1 MKHLLLNFLRKFM
14 FLIALLAL
22 GTTTQAQIFSQYVET
37 DSGTT
42 PKGVEIVNNTTNTL
56 DFSTNN
62 LIIQKGS
69 NGNSLNN
76 DATVSSGTLAPGEVM
91 VVGSSDI
98 GSYLTNQGLNNVLY
112 VEKPFTFNGN
122 DALAIVYNGTT
133 TDVFGNPGNDPGSA
147 WEGNGVSTHDQNIAL
162 IENQFN
168 TGNTTGFTD
177 PSTRFTTI
185 STTPTG
191 TNGLDGF
198 GIAPTLTSATGP
210 TISNIQQTPAAGD
223 VNPGETVTVTA
234 EITSPNAPIS
244 AQLSYTVDTG
254 SIIDVNMNQ
263 SGGNPNIYTADI
275 PAQAELAEVNYS
287 IYAVDNNLDDVTS
300 SNYTYTV
307 LSNEAAN
314 LLIAVQDFDGTTPN
328 WNFSTSIA
336 QFISNDGTDYFSVV
350 QADTIP
356 AMSSTNFSGN
366 IFGERDLFSPDGT
379 EPDNVFVDIE
389 FATLNIS
396 EYTDVELSFDYQIV
410 GYNASTDDAKY
421 VLTLDGVDQPEVF
434 IVDGGNDPQDAEG
447 TITIPISTE
456 VQQVKFTISVR
467 NNGGDGYSGFDN
479 IQLTGKTAFP
489 TYVYDNGSWTP
500 TNPSGNSNNTDAILV
515 KNGTAT
521 LSGFVNI
528 KDVQIN
534 SGATLDLNS
543 YQLNMT
549 GDLNNNGTFIAD
561 KATLNMAGTG
571 QQFING
577 NGFEVKDLTVN
588 SQPGTA
594 LNTAVSINK
603 TLRLDNGDL
612 QTNGNLTLLSYEYT
626 LSGQTT
632 YKSAQ
637 VAEIGTGT
645 ITGEV
650 TAERFIPANRAFRFI
665 SSSVTT
671 TTSINENWQEGV
683 HNTGTN
689 FPADNQNPNPGYG
702 THITGSTTGNNGLDA
717 TPSGN
722 PSLFKLNN
730 TTQSW
735 YAVDNTL
742 TNTIDAGEPFRL
754 FVRGSRG
761 VNVTDNQTTP
771 IPTRLR
777 VTGLLAQGPQSF
789 SYPNL
794 ANEDFIFFGNP
805 YHATVNMAQV
815 IAASTNIDEN
825 YYYVWDPNMGTQGAY
840 IAVDLSNGNPYDIN
854 GSSNSEANEYLQT
867 QQAAIVRTNAAGT
880 ATLNFEESHKE
891 ANVFTEVFRNAESS
905 AVAANNTDVALR
917 AHLYTTADYNNN
929 KLYSDAFALL
939 FDDTFNP
946 NVDRKDAKKLFNI
959 NENMGIEKQGE
970 YFMVEK
976 RNLPQD
982 EEEIALF
989 TNNYRD
995 QNYTLLFSAENFG
1008 DLTPYLKDNFT
1019 EELTALEAGLTTYEF
1034 SIDQDQSASF
1044 SPDRFSLVFQEDGL
1058 GVEEETLSDFSVY
1071 PNPVVTNTFFIE
1083 LPKSN
1088 TNKIDLSIHNLLGQE
1103 ITTSS
1108 KRTDNQGLEVT
1119 LNGELQ
1125 SGVYILSINTG
1136 DKVITKRIIKK

>member
-22 GTTTQAQIFSQYVET
+22 GTVGYAQSSPINETFENLPPYSGYVTNTWTGDDGGTWTATDSRTDQTISNGKAITIRDGALTSPQVADGIGELTVTTQRQFGG
-37 DSGTT
+37 GT
-42 PKGVEIVNNTTNTL
+42 GDL
-56 DFSTNN
+56 D
-62 LIIQKGS
+62 IQV
-69 NGNSLNN
+69 NGNSVGQVPY
-76 DATVSSGTLAPGEVM
+76 DATAQTTTLAN
-91 VVGSSDI
+91 I
-98 GSYLTNQGLNNVLY
+98 NV
-112 VEKPFTFNGN
+112 
-122 DALAIVYNGTT
+122 
-133 TDVFGNPGNDPGSA
+133 
-147 WEGNGVSTHDQNIAL
+147 
-162 IENQFN
+162 
-168 TGNTTGFTD
+168 TGNVIVSFINNSGDRVAIDDLSWTAFAT
-177 PSTRFTTI
+177 
-185 STTPTG
+185 
-191 TNGLDGF
+191 
-198 GIAPTLTSATGP
+198 ATGP
-210 TISNIQQTPAAGD
+210 TIINVQQNPVAGD
-223 VNPGETVTVTA
+223 VNPGEMVTVTA
-234 EITSPNAPIS
+234 EITSPNAPI
-244 AQLSYTVDTG
+244 AAEVRYTVD
-254 SIIDVNMNQ
+254 SNAVLSENMNQ
-263 SGGNPNIYTADI
+263 TGGNPNIYTADI
-275 PAQAELAEVNYS
+275 PAQALGSVVTYS
-287 IYAVDNNLDDVTS
+287 IYAVDNNLDDNSS
-300 SNYTYTV
+300 SNYSYTV
-307 LSNEAAN
+307 LSTNSAN
-314 LLIAVQDFDGTTPN
+314 LSITKQDFDGSAPS
-328 WNFSTSIA
+328 WNFSTSIP
-336 QFISNDGTDYFSVV
+336 QFVSTDGKDYFSVV
-350 QADTIP
+350 KADTIP

-366 IFGERDLFSPDGT
+366 IFGERDLDSPGGT
-379 EPDNVFVDIE
+379 SGFAEIVFETIDISQY
-389 FATLNIS
+389 A
-396 EYTDVELSFDYQIV
+396 DVELSFDYQIV
-410 GYNASTDDAKY
+410 GYNASTDDATY
-421 VLTLDGVDQPEVF
+421 QLTLDGAEEPEMF
-434 IVDGGNDPQDAEG
+434 IVEGGTDPEDAEG
-447 TITIPISTE
+447 TVTIPISAGT
-456 VQQVKFTISVR
+456 QNLKLTIRLR
-467 NNGGDGYSGFDN
+467 NDGGSGYSGFDN
-479 IQLTGKTAFP
+479 VQLTGNTGYP
-489 TYVYDNGSWTP
+489 TYVYDNGNWTP
-500 TNPSGNSNNTDAILV
+500 TNPSGNANNTDAILV
-515 KNGTAT
+515 KNGTAV

-561 KATLNMAGTG
+561 KATLNMAGTD

-577 NGFEVKDLTVN
+577 NGFEVKNLTVN

-594 LNTAVSINK
+594 LNTSISINR
-603 TLRLDNGDL
+603 TLKLDNGDL
-612 QTNGNLTLLSYEYT
+612 QTNGNLTLLSYPLT
-626 LSGQTT
+626 VLGQPS

-794 ANEDFIFFGNP
+794 ANEDFILFGNP

-854 GSSNSEANEYLQT
+854 GASTSEANEYLQT

-891 ANVFTEVFRNAESS
+891 ANVFTDVFRNAESS
-905 AVAANNTDVALR
+905 AVAANTTDVALR

-1034 SIDQDQSASF
+1034 SIDQNQSASF

>member
-1 MKHLLLNFLRKFM
+1 M

-37 DSGTT
+37 NSGTT
-42 PKGVEIVNNTTNTL
+42 PKGVEIVNNTSSTL
-56 DFSTNN
+56 DFATNN
-62 LIIQKGS
+62 LIIQQGQNGGS
-69 NGNSLNN
+69 LT
-76 DATVSSGTLAPGEVM
+76 DKVTVSSGTLAPGEVM
-91 VVGSSDI
+91 VVGTTEI
-98 GSYLTNQGLNNVLY
+98 GAYLNAEGLNSILY
-112 VEKPFTFNGN
+112 IDYNFTFNGD
-122 DALAIVYNGTT
+122 DALAIVYNGST
-133 TDVFGNPGNDPGSA
+133 TDVFGDPGNDPGNS
-147 WEGNGVSTHDQNIAL
+147 WSGNGVSTKDQNIAL

-168 TGNTTGFTD
+168 SGTTSGFTD

-185 STTPTG
+185 STDPAG
-191 TNGLDGF
+191 ANGLDGF
-198 GIAPTLTSATGP
+198 GIAPVLASTGP
-210 TISNIQQTPAAGD
+210 VISNVQQTPIAGE
-223 VNPGETVTVTA
+223 VNTGETVTVTA

-336 QFISNDGTDYFSVV
+336 QFISNDGTDYFTVV
-350 QADTIP
+350 SPDTIP
-356 AMSSTNFSGN
+356 ALNSANFSGQ

-379 EPDNVFVDIE
+379 DPDNVFVDIE

-456 VQQVKFTISVR
+456 VQQVKLTISVR
-467 NNGGDGYSGFDN
+467 NDGNSGYSGFDN

-489 TYVYDNGSWTP
+489 TYVYDNGTWTP
-500 TNPSGNSNNTDAILV
+500 NPPEGNSNNTDAILV
-515 KNGTAT
+515 KNGTAVLT
-521 LSGFVNI
+521 GFVNI
-528 KDVQIN
+528 NDVQIN
-534 SGATLDLNS
+534 SGATLDLNTH
-543 YQLNMT
+543 QVNMT

-561 KATLNMAGTG
+561 EAKLNMSGTG

-577 NGFEVKDLTVN
+577 NAFEVKDLTVN
-588 SQPGTA
+588 SQPGTV
-594 LNTAVSINK
+594 LNAPVSING
-603 TLRLDNGDL
+603 TLKLDNGDL
-612 QTNGNLTLLSYEYT
+612 QTNDNLTLLSYEFT
-626 LSGQTT
+626 QLGQPT
-632 YKSAQ
+632 YRSAQ

-702 THITGSTTGNNGLDA
+702 THITGSMAGNNGFDA

-730 TTQSW
+730 NTQGW

-742 TNTIDAGEPFRL
+742 TNTLDAGEPFRL
-754 FVRGSRG
+754 FVRGDRS
-761 VNVTDNQTTP
+761 VNVTDNETTP
-771 IPTRLR
+771 TATKLR
-777 VTGLLAQGPQSF
+777 TTGELAQGEQVFNF
-789 SYPNL
+789 SGL
-794 ANEDFIFFGNP
+794 AAGDFIFFGNP
-805 YHATVNMAQV
+805 YHATVNMTQV
-815 IAASTNIDEN
+815 IDASTNIAEE
-825 YYYVWDPNMGTQGAY
+825 YYYIWDPNIGTQGGY
-840 IAVDLSNGNPYDIN
+840 VAVDLLNGDTFDEIEGSN
-854 GSSNSEANEYLQT
+854 SSEANRYLQT
-867 QQAAIVRTNAAGT
+867 QQAAIVKTSAAGA
-880 ATLNFEESHKE
+880 ATIKFEESFKDSD
-891 ANVFTEVFRNAESS
+891 VFTDVFKDTESS
-905 AVAANNTDVALR
+905 AITNNSAEVALR
-917 AHLYTTADYNNN
+917 AHLYTTEDYTNNQ
-929 KLYSDAFALL
+929 LYSDAFALL
-939 FDDTFNP
+939 FDENYNANIDN
-946 NVDRKDAKKLFNI
+946 KDAEKLFNI
-959 NENMGIEKQGE
+959 NENMGIQTQGE
-970 YFMVEK
+970 YLMIEK

-982 EEEIALF
+982 AEEVQLF
-989 TNNYRD
+989 TNNYRA
-995 QNYTLLFSAENFG
+995 QNYTMLFSAENFG
-1008 DLTPYLKDNFT
+1008 DVKPYLKDNFT
-1019 EELTALEAGLTTYEF
+1019 EELTPLDDGLTTYEF

-1044 SPDRFSLVFQEDGL
+1044 STDRFSLVFQEDAL
-1058 GVEEETLSDFSVY
+1058 GVEDEKLSNFSVY
-1071 PNPVVTNTFFIE
+1071 PNPVVSNTFFIE
-1083 LPKSN
+1083 LPKFNNN
-1088 TNKIDLSIHNLLGQE
+1088 TIDLSIHNLLGQE
-1103 ITTSS
+1103 ITTTT
-1108 KRTDNQGLEVT
+1108 KRTDNQNLEVT

-1125 SGVYILSINTG
+1125 SGVYILTINTG